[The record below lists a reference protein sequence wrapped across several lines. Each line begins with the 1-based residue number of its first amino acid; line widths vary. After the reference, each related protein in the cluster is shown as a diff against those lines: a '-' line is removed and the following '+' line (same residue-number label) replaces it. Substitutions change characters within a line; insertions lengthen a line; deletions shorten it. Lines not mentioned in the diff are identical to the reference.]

1 MASAHNKFM
10 LWLDAGTI
18 PVFPSTSMHKPQD
31 SLVNPMTMT
40 KDMLLLGRRPILDR
54 DQSVVAYELL
64 FKSGTTNNAEIADD
78 IPAISTVINHA
89 FTELGI
95 EAALG
100 PYGGFITMNESLL
113 MSDVVEIL
121 PASKIVIEIP
131 QTVQISEQLIARC
144 TELKQMGFTLAL
156 DDLTHDAPEAR
167 ALIDLVD
174 IVKIDLVTV
183 AHSTLEAL
191 VAQVKEW
198 PVQVLAEKV
207 DSVEVLNLC
216 MSLGFDLFQG
226 YFFAKPHI
234 IPGKQLSQSRPILLK
249 LLGQVTTDADI
260 DDIVATLQ
268 QYPSLSINLLRLT
281 NSVACGIQHKVTSLA
296 SAITILGRRQLQK
309 WILILLYS
317 ENPSNS
323 NTSNPLLQ
331 LAARRGKL
339 MEILSSAKRDKAFE
353 ETAFMIGILSLMD
366 VLLGL
371 PMDEILTSISVSTE
385 VGDALTKRDGTLGK
399 LLTMVENLER
409 CSMENIDTC
418 LSLCAYISPHDIS
431 LAQAESLQWVNA
443 ITA

>member
-1 MASAHNKFM
+1 M
-10 LWLDAGTI
+10 TI
-18 PVFPSTSMHKPQD
+18 TNDILF
-31 SLVNPMTMT
+31 
-40 KDMLLLGRRPILDR
+40 LGRKPILDR

-64 FKSGTTNNAEIADD
+64 FRSGINNSAEITDD
-78 IPAISTVINHA
+78 IPATSTAINHA

-100 PYGGFITMNESLL
+100 PYGGFIHMNESLL

-131 QTVQISEQLIARC
+131 QTAQISDRLMARC
-144 TELKQMGFTLAL
+144 TELKKKGFTLAL
-156 DDLTHDAPEAR
+156 DNITHDDPEAR
-167 ALIDLVD
+167 ALLDLVD

-183 AHSTLEAL
+183 DRSTLEAL
-191 VAQVKEW
+191 VARVKEW
-198 PVQVLAEKV
+198 PVQVLAEHV
-207 DSVEVLNLC
+207 DSLELLDLC
-216 MSLGFDLFQG
+216 MRLGFDLFQG
-226 YFFAKPHI
+226 YFFARPHI
-234 IPGKQLSQSRPILLK
+234 ASGKPLSQSRPILLK
-249 LLGQVTTDADI
+249 LLSQVTTDADI

-281 NSVACGIQHKVTSLA
+281 NSAASGIQHKVTSLA

-317 ENPSNS
+317 ENSGNS
-323 NTSNPLLQ
+323 NTSHPLLQ

-339 MEILSSAKRDKAFE
+339 MEILASTQRDKAFE

-366 VLLGL
+366 ALLGL

-385 VGDALTKRDGTLGK
+385 VADALASRAGSLGK
-399 LLTMVENLER
+399 LLTLVENLESG
-409 CSMENIDTC
+409 SMENIDAC
-418 LSLCAYISPHDIS
+418 LHTSAYISLHDIS
-431 LAQAESLQWVNA
+431 LAQAGSLQWVNA